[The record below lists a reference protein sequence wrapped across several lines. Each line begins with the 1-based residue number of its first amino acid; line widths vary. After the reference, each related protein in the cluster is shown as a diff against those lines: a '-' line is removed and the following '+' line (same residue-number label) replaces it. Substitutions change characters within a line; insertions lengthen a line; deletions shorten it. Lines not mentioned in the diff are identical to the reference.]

1 MTYKYPANTGYMA
14 YTNSRAINAGSS
26 ASSSSSSSSGGSW
39 TDHPL
44 DSLGDLFGG
53 SSSLGGLSQW
63 MSIGSAVSGVIDSY
77 FSGRI
82 ASIQLEAQKSSYEY
96 QSKLASINAD
106 KAYKKSLAIRRAG
119 EEKAGIYG
127 LQAAQ
132 QIASTRANQGA
143 SGVKIGYGSS
153 GDVINSMKFSA
164 QHDIWSMSMDT
175 LSAAHDAENQ
185 AQSYTNQSNL
195 LSTQASMASSGKQS
209 NFANMANAIMSGV
222 GSLMKDNANVLGRS
236 QLSNGR
242 S

>member
-1 MTYKYPANTGYMA
+1 MA
-14 YTNSRAINAGSS
+14 KPFTYTNLRGINAGSS
-26 ASSSSSSSSGGSW
+26 APSSSSSDSW
-39 TDHPL
+39 IDHPL
-44 DSLGDLFGG
+44 DSLGDYFGG
-53 SSSLGGLSQW
+53 SDKLGGFSQW
-63 MSIGSAVSGVIDSY
+63 MAIGTAVSGVIDSY

-82 ASIQLEAQKSSYEY
+82 ASIQMEAQKSSFEY
-96 QSKLASINAD
+96 QSKLANLNAT
-106 KAYKKSLAIRRAG
+106 KAYNKSLAIRRAG

-132 QIASTRANQGA
+132 QIASKRVNQAA
-143 SGVKIGYGSS
+143 SGVKLGYGSS
-153 GDVINSMKFSA
+153 ADVINSMKFSA

-185 AQSYTNQSNL
+185 AQSYTNQSSL
-195 LSTQASMASSGKQS
+195 LSTQASMATSGRQS
-209 NFANMANAIMSGV
+209 NLANMANAIMSGV